1 MKTRLKMMQEIREAS
16 LESLIMMEVEMTHG
30 MRMIE
35 AMKGQADSAKL
46 CYDITKEVN
55 HKASESSQRRV
66 AISILDKMIEEE
78 EKNPKPLTEITNP
91 PVREEEPSEPTAKKK
106 K

>member
-1 MKTRLKMMQEIREAS
+1 MMKEIREAS

-30 MRMIE
+30 ERMIE
-35 AMKGQADSAKL
+35 AMKGQPDSAKL

-66 AISILDKMIEEE
+66 AIGILDKMIEEE
-78 EKNPKPLTEITNP
+78 EKNPKPISDITNP
-91 PVREEEPSEPTAKKK
+91 PVREDKPEPTAKKK

>member
-1 MKTRLKMMQEIREAS
+1 MMKEIREAS
-16 LESLIMMEVEMTHG
+16 LESVIMMEVEMTHG
-30 MRMIE
+30 ERMIE
-35 AMKGQADSAKL
+35 AMKGQPDSAKL

-66 AISILDKMIEEE
+66 AIDILEKMIADE
-78 EKNPKPLTEITNP
+78 EKNPKPIKDITNP
-91 PVREEEPSEPTAKKK
+91 PVAEEEKPEKKK